1 MPRKAL
7 YAGSP
12 PAVAILLAVL
22 LLGSGVLLAQ
32 DQPAQPPPDQ
42 SLSPDQL
49 NDLVAPIAL
58 YPDPLLSQ
66 VLVAST
72 YPLEVVEA
80 HQWLQKN
87 GSLRGQQLTDAARQQ
102 NWDASVQAMV
112 AFPDVLTTLN
122 QDVQWTTAL
131 GNAFLAQQ
139 SDVMTAVQRMRARAQ
154 ANEI

>member
-1 MPRKAL
+1 MPRKAS

-12 PAVAILLAVL
+12 PTVAILLAVL

-66 VLVAST
+66 VLVATT
-72 YPLEVVEA
+72 YPLEVVQA
-80 HQWLQKN
+80 YQWVQKN
-87 GSLRGQQLTDAARQQ
+87 PGISGPAVTARCGNRQAARA
-102 NWDASVQAMV
+102 WS
-112 AFPDVLTTLN
+112 L
-122 QDVQWTTAL
+122 
-131 GNAFLAQQ
+131 
-139 SDVMTAVQRMRARAQ
+139 
-154 ANEI
+154 